1 MGLAIARSI
10 AELHKGDITVRSNEK
25 ETVFTIAL
33 PQHKNCKVVSISFI
47 CRNF

>member
-10 AELHKGDITVRSNEK
+10 AELQGDITVRSNEK

-33 PQHKNCKVVSISFI
+33 PRYKEL
-47 CRNF
+47 